1 MIFQEIVL
9 CERESSQNWSN
20 RLFFINMTLY
30 EIARTTSGG
39 DREIYKR
46 RLNESDVTEVRLTI

>member
-39 DREIYKR
+39 DREIHER
-46 RLNESDVTEVRLTI
+46 RLNEFRRD